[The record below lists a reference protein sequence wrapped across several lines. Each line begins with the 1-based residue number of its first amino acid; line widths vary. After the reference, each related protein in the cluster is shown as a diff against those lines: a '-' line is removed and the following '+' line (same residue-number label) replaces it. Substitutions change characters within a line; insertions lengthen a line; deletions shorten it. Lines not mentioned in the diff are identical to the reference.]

1 MSHHTMYMPG
11 LLILCGGVISHNQS
25 QVASDWTIM
34 ENRII
39 YEKTDNFNK
48 IRLVN
53 ALSGNMQHLHV
64 ISR

>member
-1 MSHHTMYMPG
+1 
-11 LLILCGGVISHNQS
+11 
-25 QVASDWTIM
+25 M

-39 YEKTDNFNK
+39 HEKTDNFNK